1 MKKKIDVTVST
12 DAEMDSLKEWQSK
25 DPDSLNRV
33 LQAGYIEGLDDGC
46 LKGYAFGGL
55 VLLIAAGGCKLFKV
69 ITRSIRK

>member
-1 MKKKIDVTVST
+1 MKKKIDVKVST
-12 DAEMDSLKEWQSK
+12 DAELNTVNEWQSK

-55 VLLIAAGGCKLFKV
+55 VLLIAAGGCKLIKV
-69 ITRSIRK
+69 IARSIRK

>member
-1 MKKKIDVTVST
+1 MMKEIDVKVST
-12 DAEMDSLKEWQSK
+12 DAELNTVNEWLSK

-33 LQAGYIEGLDDGC
+33 LQAGYDEGLDDGR

-55 VLLIAAGGCKLFKV
+55 ALLIAAGGCKLIKV